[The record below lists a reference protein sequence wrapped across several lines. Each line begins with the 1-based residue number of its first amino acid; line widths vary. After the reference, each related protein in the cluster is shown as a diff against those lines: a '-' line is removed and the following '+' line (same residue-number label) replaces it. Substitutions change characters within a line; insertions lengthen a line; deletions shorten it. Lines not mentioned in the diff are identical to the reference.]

1 MKIESQLFK
10 LVVVVVVALV
20 ESEIEY
26 RLNVHFKKQ
35 KKRRTLIKAKLKKN
49 TLVI

>member
-10 LVVVVVVALV
+10 LVVVVVALV

-26 RLNVHFKKQ
+26 RLNVHFKKT
-35 KKRRTLIKAKLKKN
+35 KEEKN
-49 TLVI
+49 VD

>member
-26 RLNVHFKKQ
+26 RLNVHFKKT
-35 KKRRTLIKAKLKKN
+35 KEEKN
-49 TLVI
+49 VD